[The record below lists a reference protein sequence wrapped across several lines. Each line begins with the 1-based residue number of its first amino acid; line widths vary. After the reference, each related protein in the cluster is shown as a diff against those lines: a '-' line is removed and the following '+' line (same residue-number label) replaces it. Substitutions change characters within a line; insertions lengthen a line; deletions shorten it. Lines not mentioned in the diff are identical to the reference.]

1 MLSEMLQ
8 DDTGFIARD
17 WVDGALLVTPIKG
30 MCNRDFSARGI
41 NKLLSPLDIKI
52 SCISYVKPRAEA
64 PCLYGTCHIL
74 GEIISVESMFSWSD
88 LKRMRRDGAGL
99 FMVWITM
106 ENDTGLGPRLVL
118 SFEVET
124 EPMRVVTMSPVL
136 NIIKAKKEQGD

>member
-52 SCISYVKPRAEA
+52 SCVSYVKPRAEA

-88 LKRMRRDGAGL
+88 LKRMAA
-99 FMVWITM
+99 MVPGCSGYGSRWKT
-106 ENDTGLGPRLVL
+106 TLALV
-118 SFEVET
+118 
-124 EPMRVVTMSPVL
+124 R
-136 NIIKAKKEQGD
+136 G